1 MDLERARDI
10 VLRLKPV
17 LDEQGLELEVTGA
30 DGGTV
35 LLRGRRV
42 RRGAPI
48 AFMVKAVEGTF
59 RRYLADFQDVRLEAF
74 EELPQAPEPPAAG
87 PGFQGLPGI
96 DLSGADRAEAARAL
110 ETFAVLARRRSV
122 PRFKIHGLGEDA
134 ALRAAQKWRDLY
146 AADLRSVHPDEGSSD
161 RWIVHLDDECQD
173 PACCAGAQEEILPA
187 RVLLV

>member
-17 LDEQGLELEVTGA
+17 LEEQGLELEVTGA

-35 LLRGRRV
+35 ILRGRRV

-59 RRYLADFQDVRLEAF
+59 RRYLADFQGVRLEAF

-87 PGFQGLPGI
+87 PGFQGLPGV

-122 PRFKIHGLGEDA
+122 PRFKILGLGEDA

-146 AADLRSVHPDEGSSD
+146 AADLRSVHPEESSPD
-161 RWIVHLDDECQD
+161 SWIVHLDAACHD
-173 PACCAGAQEEILPA
+173 PACSAGQAEEILPA